1 MNDARQPEV
10 ARPVSEGVRSPSP
23 LVLADASGH
32 LTDPRRPHERAG
44 RPDSPPRPEVPIADA
59 PPADPPDRTEL
70 ALEYLDALPYE
81 PYPVQEEAILAY
93 FEHDPGVLVC
103 APTGTGKT
111 LIAEAALF
119 EALHTGTVAY
129 YTTPLI
135 ALTDQKFTEIQETA
149 VRWGFSPDDVGLVTG
164 NRTVNPHAKV
174 RVVVAEILMNRLL
187 HGGAG
192 ALGGDVSNVK
202 QTEVKPGSVFDF
214 SDVSAVVMDEFH
226 SFGDPERGIVW
237 ELSLALLPKHVR
249 LLLLSATVG
258 NAADF
263 VIWLNRSHGRGLR
276 LVQGTE
282 RKVPLAFHWVEDDLL
297 TDLLERMSEGDV
309 DARKTPALLFCFN
322 RDECWSVAET
332 LKGKHLIDDARQKEL
347 TKELDEFHFT
357 TGAGTKLKPILQ
369 RGVGVHHAGVLP
381 KYKRLVEDLFQ
392 QKLLAVV
399 VCTETLAAGMNLPA
413 RSVILTTLMKGP
425 RGRKKIIDASGAH
438 QMFGRA
444 GRPQYDTEGN
454 VYALAHED
462 DVKIARWDAKHDL
475 ESLEKS
481 NDPKVRAAA
490 KRLKKKRPSRRSG
503 EQYWNEDQYEKLVA
517 APPGKLASRGRLPWR
532 LIAHLLALS
541 PEVDRL
547 RTVVRKRLMGSG
559 AVETHLKELDG
570 MLVTLHRGGFVELE
584 PPPPAPPKI
593 EVRAEPEEAV
603 EEKPE
608 PEPEPEPGGLGLG
621 GLLQEALAEARNE
634 PEEKAPAKPQA
645 VGREETEE
653 KSDAPDGPYS
663 PTLAR
668 IRPRAVELLRFRS
681 VDPLYGSFL
690 LRHLGRASREEW
702 VQVLESVLEFPGSA
716 VKLCRVPQPEF
727 MPPGPLATGFLDD
740 ELIARGLL
748 SPAELYPNSEE
759 TEDPVTLGNE
769 WERRFAPTV
778 AEKLHLLFG
787 NEYPNA
793 PEVRVTAVWCAG
805 DLLQFGGDFE
815 GYVTGRGLARQEGIV
830 FRHLLRLVLLCGE
843 FAKAVPDGRDPA
855 EWRAELDEVADAL
868 TETCRRVDDRS
879 VEETLEQASNPEGE
893 KEEFGWGLFE
903 GLPA

>member
-1 MNDARQPEV
+1 M
-10 ARPVSEGVRSPSP
+10 
-23 LVLADASGH
+23 
-32 LTDPRRPHERAG
+32 
-44 RPDSPPRPEVPIADA
+44 
-59 PPADPPDRTEL
+59 
-70 ALEYLDALPYE
+70 
-81 PYPVQEEAILAY
+81 QEEAILAY

-111 LIAEAALF
+111 MIAEAALF

-135 ALTDQKFTEIQETA
+135 ALTDQKFTELQETA
-149 VRWGFSPDDVGLVTG
+149 ERWGFSKEDVGLSTG
-164 NRTVNPHAKV
+164 NRTVNPHARV

-192 ALGGDVSNVK
+192 QLGADAERPGCSEASGTRDR
-202 QTEVKPGSVFDF
+202 VKPGSVFDF

-226 SFGDPERGIVW
+226 NFGDPERGIVW

-263 VIWLNRSHGRGLR
+263 VVWLNRSHARGLR

-282 RKVPLAFHWVEDDLL
+282 RKVPLSFRWVGDELL
-297 TDLLERMSEGDV
+297 TDLLEEMSEGDA
-309 DARKTPALLFCFN
+309 DSRKTPALLFCFN
-322 RDECWSVAET
+322 RDECWGVAEA

-347 TKELDEFHFT
+347 TKLLDEFPFT

-369 RGVGVHHAGVLP
+369 RGVGVHHAGILP

-481 NDPKVRAAA
+481 NDPKVRATA

-503 EQYWNEDQYEKLVA
+503 EQYWNEEQYEKLVA

-559 AVETHLKELDG
+559 AVETHLGELDG
-570 MLVTLHRGGFVELE
+570 MLVTLHRGGFLALD
-584 PPPPAPPKI
+584 PPPPAPPKV
-593 EVRAEPEEAV
+593 EVRSEREAAAEEA
-603 EEKPE
+603 P

-621 GLLQEALAEARNE
+621 GLLQEALAEARDE
-634 PEEKAPAKPQA
+634 PEEKAPAKPRA
-645 VGREETEE
+645 GGGKETGE

-668 IRPRAVELLRFRS
+668 VKPRAAELLRFRS

-727 MPPGPLATGFLDD
+727 MPPGPLATEFLDD

-748 SPAELYPNSEE
+748 SPAELYPNSED

-769 WERRFAPTV
+769 WERRFAPSV

-787 NEYPNA
+787 SEYPNA
-793 PEVRVTAVWCAG
+793 PNVRITAVWCAG

-815 GYVTGRGLARQEGIV
+815 GYVTGRGLARQEGVV
-830 FRHLLRLVLLCGE
+830 FRHLLRFVLLCGE
-843 FAKAVPDGRDPA
+843 FAEAVPDGRDPA
-855 EWRAELDEVADAL
+855 EWRAELSEVSDAL

-879 VEETLEQASNPEGE
+879 VEETLERAARPDAE
-893 KEEFGWGLFE
+893 EEFGLGLFGE
-903 GLPA
+903 AESAA